1 MYELSKLTLKD
12 CEPFTVTLM
21 YGLFS
26 PAFFYPLP
34 LFSYLMLKY
43 CHLAKPLALLPGS
56 SLGRHWHER
65 VYRSMASFSRQVRKR
80 ACVDISTLVY

>member
-12 CEPFTVTLM
+12 CEPFPVTLI

-26 PAFFYPLP
+26 PAFFDPLP

-43 CHLAKPLALLPGS
+43 CHFAKPLSLLPGS
-56 SLGRHWHER
+56 SLGRHWHE
-65 VYRSMASFSRQVRKR
+65 QVN
-80 ACVDISTLVY
+80 